1 VTLQE
6 LSLGQIKAAAERIGP
21 YITRTPVVRSST
33 LSQRL
38 GTNVY
43 LKLEIFQKT
52 GAFKV
57 RGALNK
63 MLQLPKGSRVVA
75 VSGGNHGQ
83 AVAYV
88 GGVLGLETR
97 VIMPRDTPENYLN
110 ATRGYGGE
118 LVLVENHTEG
128 FARAAASVKEGWI
141 MAHPFDDLDIIA
153 GQGTVGLEIVA
164 DIPEVTDVIV
174 SVGGGGLMSGVA
186 VAVKESKPGAKVW
199 GVETEGANCMSLA
212 LKAGHP
218 VTLEKMTS
226 VARTL
231 GAPSASEFTLAVAQK
246 YLDGLEVVS
255 DAEAISSV
263 KFLLERAK
271 VLTEP
276 AASCT
281 LAAAE
286 RLKTRLTKDGHLV
299 LVLCGGNLSVREL
312 ASWA

>member
-1 VTLQE
+1 
-6 LSLGQIKAAAERIGP
+6 
-21 YITRTPVVRSST
+21 
-33 LSQRL
+33 
-38 GTNVY
+38 
-43 LKLEIFQKT
+43 
-52 GAFKV
+52 
-57 RGALNK
+57 
-63 MLQLPKGSRVVA
+63 MLRLPKGSRVVA

-88 GGVLGLETR
+88 GSVLGLETR

-153 GQGTVGLEIVA
+153 GQGTVGLEMVA
-164 DIPEVTDVIV
+164 DVPELTDVIV

-186 VAVKESKPGAKVW
+186 VAVKESKPGARVW
-199 GVETEGANCMSLA
+199 GVETEGAHCMSLA

-231 GAPSASEFTLAVAQK
+231 GAPSASEFTLGVAQK

-255 DAEAISSV
+255 DAEAISAV

-286 RLKTRLTKDGHLV
+286 RLKPRLTKDGHLV